1 MVGSALFR
9 WMDRALLRDDDSFI
23 RKVGELIQLSR
34 KLKSQPVHEDA
45 KDFPQ
50 SEFRN
55 PQSISCLDENRL
67 SRTPRFRV
75 RLRAADTGAARRGD
89 Q

>member
-9 WMDRALLRDDDSFI
+9 WMDRALLRDDDPFI

-34 KLKSQPVHEDA
+34 KLKAQRVHEDA
-45 KDFPQ
+45 EDFPQ

-55 PQSISCLDENRL
+55 PQSVQ
-67 SRTPRFRV
+67 FV
-75 RLRAADTGAARRGD
+75 
-89 Q
+89 